1 WCIQINEPY
10 HYVYLLVMAVY
21 HSSRNKLTLGHVTEK
36 QGSSQPIHKA
46 NNYYTSILEKYPEVG
61 DYAELARTRLEKL
74 RNKNTFIDTRD
85 GHKYK
90 WVKIG
95 DQVWMAENLAY
106 MPWVNPPKKQE
117 YGIWVYDYE
126 GNKVSEAI
134 ATENYQKY
142 GCLYDWPTSMAID
155 PKYLEEPW
163 EGDPENQQGLC
174 PPGWRMPSDKDWMEL
189 ESFLGMPDSVLELT
203 WERAGESIGLPP
215 IGRYLRSTH
224 TWLSGRS
231 GNNASGFNAL
241 PAGSIIIS
249 SRSRE
254 EFNSIGYHAGFWS
267 STSSNIKPPYGDDL
281 VTAWYRSLWPQP
293 TNKWGDQDEVNRDTD
308 GRRKGNSIRCL
319 KKDIDIGQ
327 DQHAV
332 DFLKERKQNTPRF
345 HKISLSKNLSIGPI
359 WNTQTES
366 KYVLRTKVIDGRVIY
381 HKRGETVFCRN
392 IRNGDIC
399 WETKVNGTISALEIH
414 NNLIYISTGIG
425 GRGASA
431 TSTTAYAIDPNSGQI
446 IWEWE
451 TGLRFRQFEFLPL
464 ENDLLIS
471 SGELICFNPKDKL
484 EEWRFDPNKN
494 VDKSVNPTRFGGTRG
509 VLTYKDLIV
518 IGLFQSSR
526 SVANTEVPVMI
537 AFDKNTQE
545 IKWEFSGQGLIQQKP
560 VLQDEM
566 VIYTDWDEY
575 VYSLD
580 VYDGKKIWRTYVGKE
595 FGDQI
600 LCVNSIAIV
609 IGANKRLI
617 GINIQTG
624 NILWESS
631 EISMYGRSPIR
642 FHNKVLAFDR
652 DNQNVV
658 LLDPK
663 TGELIWGFK
672 VPSKPWSISTDQ
684 ESVVVSTKDGIYC
697 YDVSVLNE

>member
-1 WCIQINEPY
+1 
-10 HYVYLLVMAVY
+10 
-21 HSSRNKLTLGHVTEK
+21 
-36 QGSSQPIHKA
+36 
-46 NNYYTSILEKYPEVG
+46 
-61 DYAELARTRLEKL
+61 
-74 RNKNTFIDTRD
+74 
-85 GHKYK
+85 
-90 WVKIG
+90 
-95 DQVWMAENLAY
+95 
-106 MPWVNPPKKQE
+106 
-117 YGIWVYDYE
+117 
-126 GNKVSEAI
+126 
-134 ATENYQKY
+134 
-142 GCLYDWPTSMAID
+142 
-155 PKYLEEPW
+155 
-163 EGDPENQQGLC
+163 
-174 PPGWRMPSDKDWMEL
+174 
-189 ESFLGMPDSVLELT
+189 
-203 WERAGESIGLPP
+203 
-215 IGRYLRSTH
+215 
-224 TWLSGRS
+224 
-231 GNNASGFNAL
+231 FNAL

-345 HKISLSKNLSIGPI
+345 HKISLSKNLSIGPV